1 MWSAISYVRSL
12 VEYLYLLLS
21 CSASLYTT
29 LPFPRYLFSN
39 IMLLPL
45 HRSLPYHS
53 IRSCYIAGA
62 VLNSDGGG
70 GRAIISRRLN
80 KE

>member
-1 MWSAISYVRSL
+1 MYDLLQSI
-12 VEYLYLLLS
+12 YLLLS

-29 LPFPRYLFSN
+29 LPFLRCLFSN

-45 HRSLPYHS
+45 YKSLPCYGVHS
-53 IRSCYIAGA
+53 RYIAGA
-62 VLNSDGGG
+62 VVNLDSSGSYTAVN
-70 GRAIISRRLN
+70 RRLN